1 VTPDPPDGLL
11 LDISGCAHLFGSEAR
26 MVAQAA
32 EIAGLS
38 TLHALAGN
46 PAAAR
51 ALVRHGTPA
60 QRRAEDV
67 AALPVAALD
76 LGEQATTAL
85 RRAGLKRVG
94 DLVTRPASA
103 LAARFGE
110 SVVLRLRQMTGDVA
124 APLAPAW
131 PKRRSRRKRALPNR
145 SPGPTMCSTWP
156 RILRQVAM
164 QMEQRRLGG
173 RCFALTLHR
182 SDGARRVLAVE
193 TGQPT
198 RDPPLVVRLLRER
211 IESLA
216 DPIDP
221 GFGFDAITL
230 TVTAPS
236 RWARGN
242 PGWTAPK
249 MRRTRSRP

>member
-1 VTPDPPDGLL
+1 MARSGQALRLAAVERDAARHGLAPGMTLADARARCPDLVTLPHDPAGDAALLNTLAGAMHALTPSVTPDPPDGLL

-26 MVAQAA
+26 MASQAA

-67 AALPVAALD
+67 AALPVVALD

-85 RRAGLKRVG
+85 RRAGLKRLG

-131 PKRRSRRKRALPNR
+131 PKRRSRRKHTLPNR
-145 SPGPTMCSTWP
+145 SRGQMMCSTWP
-156 RILRQVAM
+156 RISCARWPC
-164 QMEQRRLGG
+164 RWSSGG
-173 RCFALTLHR
+173 WAGGAL
-182 SDGARRVLAVE
+182 
-193 TGQPT
+193 P
-198 RDPPLVVRLLRER
+198 
-211 IESLA
+211 
-216 DPIDP
+216 
-221 GFGFDAITL
+221 
-230 TVTAPS
+230 
-236 RWARGN
+236 
-242 PGWTAPK
+242 
-249 MRRTRSRP
+249 